1 MKYSFF
7 RKFHTI
13 ERRMIM
19 KPTFRTSRRYF
30 FGNFPDVRLI
40 ISNYTNPPPCLH
52 QKTHQTR
59 KCWTRKKS
67 KPPHVP
73 SFQKN
78 NIFKLKIILALRCSL
93 SDSYKTDFTPSR
105 ILQDHQKKL
114 DTQLALVLDILSAL
128 FHDIMLAKL
137 LVSNFAQSIL
147 NKALNLTTAVTLL
160 MGGNLTP
167 Y

>member
-1 MKYSFF
+1 MLY
-7 RKFHTI
+7 
-13 ERRMIM
+13 
-19 KPTFRTSRRYF
+19 PTFRTSRRYF

-73 SFQKN
+73 SFHKN